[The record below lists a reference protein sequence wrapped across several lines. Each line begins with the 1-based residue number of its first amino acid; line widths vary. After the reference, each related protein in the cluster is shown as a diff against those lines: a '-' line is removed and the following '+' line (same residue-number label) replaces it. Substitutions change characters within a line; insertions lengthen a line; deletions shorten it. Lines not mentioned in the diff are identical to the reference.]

1 MFNITRFMKICDH
14 EEQLFNAMN
23 EDGSKIKHAYDRGQ
37 IQKAIAKFTESN
49 VGLDEIYFNGSN
61 WNDPM
66 LWLIR
71 DFFWYVLNNG
81 EWIKE
86 SIVGSYEKIETK
98 NYIYAAQRIEDESH
112 FFIRNKTDQVTHYFG
127 WYKDHG
133 NTSSGKTEVTDENNL
148 LTCFECLKIIEDII
162 EYTETLE
169 EPISPINQT
178 LLIKL

>member
-1 MFNITRFMKICDH
+1 MFNIKRFMKICDY

-81 EWIKE
+81 E
-86 SIVGSYEKIETK
+86 
-98 NYIYAAQRIEDESH
+98 
-112 FFIRNKTDQVTHYFG
+112 
-127 WYKDHG
+127 
-133 NTSSGKTEVTDENNL
+133 
-148 LTCFECLKIIEDII
+148 
-162 EYTETLE
+162 
-169 EPISPINQT
+169 
-178 LLIKL
+178 